1 MVSKI
6 PSSLLMKNRLLMLFF
21 VIILKYLLMFE
32 KLNNFDQ
39 IIVSQILQMKR
50 FWLLDEIF
58 IFFSLIG
65 SYGIIWILLLGF
77 FIVKAELKRHDDRF
91 IFLFFSGFGVTLIL
105 NTLLKLLTHRLRPLA
120 SDLSKFALIKENML
134 LPISYPTDFSFP
146 SLHAMLAFTAAT
158 LLSSRMKKHRLK
170 VYFVATLISFSRVY
184 LTFHFPSDV
193 ICGMILGFLIGK
205 LWMRLNFFGFQH
217 HRV

>member
-1 MVSKI
+1 MLEKI
-6 PSSLLMKNRLLMLFF
+6 SN
-21 VIILKYLLMFE
+21 I
-32 KLNNFDQ
+32 DQ
-39 IIVSQILQMKR
+39 FIVSQILQMKR
-50 FWLLDEIF
+50 FWFMDEIF

-65 SYGIIWILLLGF
+65 SYGVIWIILLGF

-91 IFLFFSGFGVTLIL
+91 IFLFFSGLGISLIF
-105 NTLLKLLTHRLRPLA
+105 NTVLKLLTHRLRPLA
-120 SDLSKFALIKENML
+120 LDLTNFATFKENIL

-158 LLSSRMKKHRLK
+158 LLGSRLKKHRLK
-170 VYFVATLISFSRVY
+170 FYFVAALISFSRVY

-193 ICGMILGFLIGK
+193 ICGMILGIVIGK
-205 LWMRLNFFGFQH
+205 LWMRLNFFGIQH